1 MLRREVITDY
11 LNYYKIDSKITS
23 IEDVAKTLVKCKIL
37 DNRETKYNIIGF
49 DFKELLYN
57 ELIDLKNCF
66 CAMFM
71 NLIEYSLYFEQRNLN
86 LNMVETIYQA
96 LQFMIEVINNTSIQ
110 RKNCRYKNVIK
121 TIMKYETDFYGD
133 SLNDFGELEKE
144 KYIKEDLISHS
155 GEILFNLQ
163 YYRLTDTN
171 DEVKSEDYWNAIMK
185 LAMTIDKIGLQ
196 KNIKQDKEIEERI
209 RVKTLKYLSKQNKSI

>member
-1 MLRREVITDY
+1 
-11 LNYYKIDSKITS
+11 
-23 IEDVAKTLVKCKIL
+23 
-37 DNRETKYNIIGF
+37 
-49 DFKELLYN
+49 
-57 ELIDLKNCF
+57 
-66 CAMFM
+66 MFM
-71 NLIEYSLYFEQRNLN
+71 NLIEYSLYFEQRNLK

-133 SLNDFGELEKE
+133 SLNNFGELEKE

-171 DEVKSEDYWNAIMK
+171 DEDKSEEYWNAIMK

-209 RVKTLKYLSKQNKSI
+209 RVKTLKYLSKQNK

>member
-11 LNYYKIDSKITS
+11 LNYYKTDSKITS

-37 DNRETKYNIIGF
+37 DNRKNKYNIIGF
-49 DFKELLYN
+49 DFEELLYN
-57 ELIDLKNCF
+57 ELIELKNCF
-66 CAMFM
+66 FAMFM

-86 LNMVETIYQA
+86 LNMIETIYQA
-96 LQFMIEVINNTSIQ
+96 LQFMIEIINNTGEQ
-110 RKNCRYKNVIK
+110 RKNCRYKNVVK

-133 SLNDFGELEKE
+133 SLINIEEREKE

-209 RVKTLKYLSKQNKSI
+209 RVKTLKYLSKQNK